1 MEIKDI
7 NKIRNAAADPK
18 AVIYVL
24 ATEELKKRIM
34 NGSDPVVATMPKEAS
49 SILLEGKGMA
59 VEGKMIIDW
68 IDGRIDAKNKS
79 VLDLCNIRIFMDSIE
94 LR

>member
-34 NGSDPVVATMPKEAS
+34 NGSDPVEALDARWVYPIQS
-49 SILLEGKGMA
+49 DPRKFLFPLLA
-59 VEGKMIIDW
+59 
-68 IDGRIDAKNKS
+68 S
-79 VLDLCNIRIFMDSIE
+79 TQIRFHLGFHLSEITIP
-94 LR
+94 